1 VPTAGQPRDVLRIQL
16 RIPLADGAYPHVI
29 GAALLIREDATGR
42 PGPSG
47 GKAGTTRIECRSFE
61 ERQLL
66 TGIRLKR
73 AAPGKSGATEAV
85 SARRGA
91 DALVSLDNVIFS
103 RGDRRILNGLTLH
116 VDRGRI
122 TAIMGG
128 SGSGKTTILNLI
140 GGRIYPDSGRVIV
153 DDQSVPELD
162 TEALFALRK
171 RMALLFQTGALF
183 TDLTVFENV
192 AFPIREHTRLPE
204 EILRTVVL
212 MKLETVGLRGAR
224 DLMPSELSGGMAR
237 RVALARAIAF
247 EPMIIMYDEPFTG
260 LDPISKGVIA
270 KLIEQLNET
279 LGITSIVVSHD
290 VAETCSISDYAYIV
304 GEGRIIGEG
313 TPQSLQRSSSEYV
326 RQFMEGQPDGPVPYQ
341 HPAPEYLAD
350 LLTEKTA

>member
-1 VPTAGQPRDVLRIQL
+1 M
-16 RIPLADGAYPHVI
+16 
-29 GAALLIREDATGR
+29 
-42 PGPSG
+42 
-47 GKAGTTRIECRSFE
+47 
-61 ERQLL
+61 
-66 TGIRLKR
+66 
-73 AAPGKSGATEAV
+73 
-85 SARRGA
+85 
-91 DALVSLDNVIFS
+91 VSLENVVFS
-103 RGDRRILNGLTLH
+103 RGERRILNGLTLYAE
-116 VDRGRI
+116 RGRV

-140 GGRIYPDSGRVIV
+140 GGRIRPDSGRVIV
-153 DDQSVPELD
+153 DGQSVPELD
-162 TEALFALRK
+162 TAALFALRK

-183 TDLTVFENV
+183 TDLSVFENV

-237 RVALARAIAF
+237 RVALARAIAL

-270 KLIEQLNET
+270 KLIKELNQT

-290 VAETCSISDYAYIV
+290 VVETCAISDYAYIV

-313 TPQSLQRSSSEYV
+313 TPAALQRSSSEHV

-341 HPAPEYLAD
+341 HPAPNYLDD
-350 LLTEKTA
+350 LVAPPRA